1 MSGMIERLRGW
12 PVLPE
17 DLFGWAESGFPGL
30 HGTPGLHGIRV
41 EEEFKD
47 GTYVLRAELPGV
59 DPAGDVEITV
69 TEGVLTLRA
78 ERTEE
83 TKDKHRTEFRYGT
96 FARSVRL
103 PAGAKGEEA
112 AAEYKDGVLTIT
124 VPVPEQKTGTR
135 TIPVR
140 TG

>member
-1 MSGMIERLRGW
+1 MSGMIERLPGR
-12 PVLPE
+12 PAFP
-17 DLFGWAESGFPGL
+17 DLFGWVEGGFPLTHPVAGA
-30 HGTPGLHGIRV
+30 HGIRI
-41 EEEFKD
+41 EERLTD
-47 GTYVLRAELPGV
+47 GTYVLRAELPGI
-59 DPAGDVEITV
+59 DPAKDVEITV

-103 PAGAKGEEA
+103 PAGAKGDEA
-112 AAEYKDGVLTIT
+112 TADYKDGVLTIT
-124 VPVPEQKTGTR
+124 VPVPEEKAGSR

-140 TG
+140 HA